1 MLIALFVTLGM
12 LFRRFE
18 AFPPETVRVLNMF
31 ALYISLPALILLK
44 VPQISFSGEI
54 LTPLLIAWGALIIS
68 AGLVLAAGRFFSWP
82 SSAIGVLMLVVP
94 IGNTSFMGVPII
106 NAFFGERGLRHLI
119 VYDQLGTMLI
129 FATYGSL
136 ILASY
141 GNEGA
146 VSCAGQQL
154 APCCS
159 PLPLPWQADFCCC
172 RGAILCCW
180 CRYCTAQQEP

>member
-106 NAFFGERGLRHLI
+106 NAFSERG
-119 VYDQLGTMLI
+119 
-129 FATYGSL
+129 
-136 ILASY
+136 ASPPDS
-141 GNEGA
+141 
-146 VSCAGQQL
+146 V
-154 APCCS
+154 
-159 PLPLPWQADFCCC
+159 
-172 RGAILCCW
+172 
-180 CRYCTAQQEP
+180 